1 MLLFFV
7 NSHVKPAEKIS
18 SNDKT
23 CGKLILETNDDNSV
37 SESAFTEMSCFTES
51 VVQDGLNQDG
61 ADKVVTF
68 QY

>member
-7 NSHVKPAEKIS
+7 NSHVKPAEKV
-18 SNDKT
+18 T
-23 CGKLILETNDDNSV
+23 CGKLILEANDDYSV

-51 VVQDGLNQDG
+51 VIQDGLNEDG

-68 QY
+68 QC